1 MWRVWGG
8 IYVCAIGLTGFSW
21 ILRLGVWE
29 SAGLWVE
36 SVAPKLS
43 SVSVPGSVTSAP
55 CKTKGQRVKAKK
67 MQKIKRKKCN
77 WEKGRNSEWNLKVY
91 ASKIDWERVG
101 KVQIP
106 GRLPRIPDGRQDIL
120 AQHHVQRIRT
130 YSSSG
135 KTFTLSG
142 WVGNSIY
149 NLLRNLYLK
158 FHQNQ
163 PMRMQKFTRSSF
175 LS

>member
-1 MWRVWGG
+1 MWWVWGG

-91 ASKIDWERVG
+91 ASKNWLRKSWKSPDSG
-101 KVQIP
+101 TAPTHP
-106 GRLPRIPDGRQDIL
+106 GWTPGYTGIASCTTHQDL
-120 AQHHVQRIRT
+120 FFLWKNFH
-130 YSSSG
+130 S
-135 KTFTLSG
+135 K
-142 WVGNSIY
+142 WVGG
-149 NLLRNLYLK
+149 K
-158 FHQNQ
+158 FYV
-163 PMRMQKFTRSSF
+163 
-175 LS
+175 